1 MDENEFELSGAMYE
15 SKATLNE
22 GEFICNGC
30 AFEYDAAKCLQSPDC
45 HGDYR
50 VDARF
55 VIFVEKQQ

>member
-15 SKATLNE
+15 SKATLSE
-22 GEFICNGC
+22 GECICDGC
-30 AFEYDAAKCLQSPDC
+30 AFEYDAVKCIQAPDC